1 MNHSLTKGSIIRGLL
16 WFAIPLFISNL
27 FQQLYNTIDTVVIGY
42 YLGDASLAAM
52 GATAAI
58 FELIVGFTSGVST
71 GFGIVLARFFGAK
84 DRDGFKHTF
93 STSLILAFLI
103 ALGLTIISSLG
114 MHPLLALLKTPADI
128 FDQAYSYIHLISLSL
143 LVTMAYNYMAALFR
157 SLSDALT
164 PLYVL
169 FITSIL
175 NIILDIYFIVS
186 LNLGV
191 AGAAWATIV
200 SQIVATILCI
210 IFFIKKYSHYLPK
223 REHFRF
229 DKELCLDLL
238 GQGISMGMM
247 LSIVSIGTIILQ
259 ASINA
264 LGTIVITAHTAARK
278 ITSLLSLPISTIA
291 AAVSTFVSQNYGAKQ
306 KDRIIQ
312 GVRIANIASIS
323 YAIVLGLLAFIF
335 SKTWVSLMSGSDT
348 TSVLENG
355 AMYLMI
361 NIPFF
366 VVLGPLLILRNALQ
380 GLGKKMTPLISSVIE
395 LLGKV
400 IFTIAFVPLFAY
412 VGVCWCEP
420 VIWVCMTI
428 QLIYSYQKA
437 KALI

>member
-84 DRDGFKHTF
+84 HRDGFKHTF

-355 AMYLMI
+355 AMYLMV

-400 IFTIAFVPLFAY
+400 IFTIAFVPFFAY